1 MANNKIRLVVKN
13 TLVYNAKVYV
23 AGNELTADEMSAER
37 FVKRNLAT
45 VIDEQV
51 KETEDEHIED
61 ELDDMTVEEL
71 KEYAEEAGV
80 SLKGLT
86 RKGDIINAIREAI

>member
-1 MANNKIRLVVKN
+1 MANNKIRLVVKT

-61 ELDDMTVEEL
+61 ELDDMTVDEL

-86 RKGDIINAIREAI
+86 RKGDIINAIREAE